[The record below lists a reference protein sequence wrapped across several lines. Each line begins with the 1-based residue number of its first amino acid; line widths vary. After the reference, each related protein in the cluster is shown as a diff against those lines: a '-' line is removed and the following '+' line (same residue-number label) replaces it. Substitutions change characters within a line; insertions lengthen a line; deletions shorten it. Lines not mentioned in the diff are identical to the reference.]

1 MAAFCF
7 PKQALVRRR
16 QSCSCFMTVPRS
28 WVDAL
33 AFVVLPA
40 PEHALQLRLIL
51 PENCVEIHNIGGDMG
66 NRGTLSAKEVVRRLN
81 ADGWTVKRRGP
92 GDHVQFVHPTKPG
105 KVTVDMGAR
114 DIPTGT
120 LRSIFRQ
127 AGWIW

>member
-1 MAAFCF
+1 
-7 PKQALVRRR
+7 
-16 QSCSCFMTVPRS
+16 
-28 WVDAL
+28 
-33 AFVVLPA
+33 
-40 PEHALQLRLIL
+40 
-51 PENCVEIHNIGGDMG
+51 MG